1 MTNEDRVLYELR
13 FSYQGLS
20 DEEGDFYIDLI
31 RHIKEVTD
39 SEVNIDGSKSTTYD
53 LVTMSLRRLENGE
66 VSFNGAIA
74 NEYENKW
81 IEGIIKRSNAIVRQ
95 TSYSNGK
102 HFEATLEPFSKKS
115 RDAYLQDKVDSMK
128 TIKR

>member
-39 SEVNIDGSKSTTYD
+39 S
-53 LVTMSLRRLENGE
+53 
-66 VSFNGAIA
+66 
-74 NEYENKW
+74 
-81 IEGIIKRSNAIVRQ
+81 
-95 TSYSNGK
+95 
-102 HFEATLEPFSKKS
+102 
-115 RDAYLQDKVDSMK
+115 
-128 TIKR
+128 